1 LYFSEEEFPTA
12 WTLYGYMR
20 EDASHKVWLRN
31 YNASSHTISDDRLM
45 YDFAAEGGSVIEL
58 YNDDMLVDS
67 ITEIMINDNTYRR
80 KFWLTSTQF
89 AGKEDEYGKET
100 WVEGI
105 GSDRGLYNSA
115 TAGLLG
121 NTSMLLCVE
130 KDDELIYGPLHELY
144 DCYFATGI
152 SDIDMSETVKV
163 YPNPVTDKIH
173 ISNEQKLPV
182 SSIMIYDISGRLI
195 KSCPQCTT
203 EIDMSDVS
211 TGVYI
216 IRISVEN
223 KVITHKIIK

>member
-1 LYFSEEEFPTA
+1 
-12 WTLYGYMR
+12 MR

-45 YDFAAEGGSVIEL
+45 YDFAAEEGSVIEL

-100 WVEGI
+100 WVEGM

-121 NTSMLLCVE
+121 NISMLLCVE

-163 YPNPVTDKIH
+163 YPNPGRDAVNIE
-173 ISNEQKLPV
+173 SL
-182 SSIMIYDISGRLI
+182 SSSGTFELRDVNGTLIMSVILSSGI
-195 KSCPQCTT
+195 TV
-203 EIDMSDVS
+203 VS
-211 TGVYI
+211 TSKLASGVYMY
-216 IRISVEN
+216 
-223 KVITHKIIK
+223 IIKTDMGTFTGKWIKTNKN